1 VATVLVIE
9 DNPVNMDVV
18 TRLLQ
23 REGHRVLQAPDG
35 VQGVTIAKTQLPDLI
50 LMDLSMP
57 EMNGW
62 EATAA
67 IRAHA
72 PIAHVPIIAVTAHA
86 LADDVSRAM
95 QAGCDSFVT
104 KPVVYPRLMRKI
116 RGMLGET

>member
-1 VATVLVIE
+1 VATVLVVE
-9 DNPVNMDVV
+9 DNQVNRDVV
-18 TRLLQ
+18 TRFLQ
-23 REGHRVLQAPDG
+23 REGYRVLQAPDG

-50 LMDLSMP
+50 LMDLNMP
-57 EMNGW
+57 EMTGW

-72 PIAHVPIIAVTAHA
+72 PIAHVPIIAVTANAHSEV
-86 LADDVSRAM
+86 VSRAM
-95 QAGCDSFVT
+95 QAGFDSFVT